1 LIRAAASTQPLDGL
15 TDFYRLNAMPT
26 IIEQLDLSRCPHC
39 KVDRPNL
46 ALHTYVVTNNFSGTY
61 ARYWGVYQCRRC
73 GGVITAAAKSE
84 RAEVV
89 EMYPQ
94 AIQLDEAIPDRARS
108 FLDQAINTIHAP
120 AGSIMLSASSVDAML
135 KKMGY
140 KEGNLY
146 SRIDKAKDDHVITED
161 MAKWAHAVRLDA
173 NDQRHADE
181 AADLPNESDAQRCI
195 DFVMALGQ
203 LLFVLP
209 QRVEKGLKEAEEP
222 APAT

>member
-1 LIRAAASTQPLDGL
+1 
-15 TDFYRLNAMPT
+15 MPM

-39 KVDRPNL
+39 KIDHPNL
-46 ALHTYVVTNNFSGTY
+46 GLHTYMVTNNFAGIN

-73 GGVITAAAKSE
+73 GGVITAAAKNE
-84 RAEVV
+84 RGEVV

-94 AIQLDEAIPDRARS
+94 ALQLDEAIPDRARN

-120 AGSIMLSASSVDAML
+120 AGSIMLSASSVDSML
-135 KKMGY
+135 RKIGY
-140 KEGNLY
+140 TEGSLY
-146 SRIDKAKDDHVITED
+146 SRIDQARDDHIITDD
-161 MAKWAHAVRLDA
+161 MSKWAHAVRLDA

-209 QRVEKGLKEAEEP
+209 KRVEKGLKYAAEEP
-222 APAT
+222 AVPT